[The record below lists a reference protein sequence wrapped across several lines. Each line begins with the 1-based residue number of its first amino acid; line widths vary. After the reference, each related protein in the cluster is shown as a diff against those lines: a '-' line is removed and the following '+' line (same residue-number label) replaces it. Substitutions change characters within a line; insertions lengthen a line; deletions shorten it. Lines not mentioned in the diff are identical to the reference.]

1 MNYSRNFG
9 SSFPQKPIAP
19 GNHKDV
25 DAAVSS
31 LVTQYNQYMQNGN
44 MAAASKLYLD
54 NKDLLSL
61 YIIDTSYINFLE
73 EELYNTGLFALLS
86 QDTIVSETQP
96 GENQDV
102 GGYWLQD
109 Y

>member
-9 SSFPQKPIAP
+9 SSFPQEVIAP
-19 GNHKDV
+19 GNHRDV

-31 LVTQYNQYMQNGN
+31 LVTQYNQYMQNGDV
-44 MAAASKLYLD
+44 AAAGKLYHD

-61 YIIDTSYINFLE
+61 YRIDTSYINLLE
-73 EELYNTGLFALLS
+73 EELYNTGVFALLS
-86 QDTIVSETQP
+86 QETIVSETQP
-96 GENQDV
+96 GENQDI